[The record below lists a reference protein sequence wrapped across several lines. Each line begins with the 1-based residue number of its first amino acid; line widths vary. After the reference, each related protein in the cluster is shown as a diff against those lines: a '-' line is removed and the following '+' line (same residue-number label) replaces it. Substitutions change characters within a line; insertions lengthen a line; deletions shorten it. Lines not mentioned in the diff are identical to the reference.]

1 MGNKNWRNTLKKDWM
16 RNRSLYLLM
25 LPPILFYVLFHYK
38 PMYGVLIAF
47 KDYAP
52 RLGVWKSPWVGFK
65 HFARFFNGIY
75 FKRVVRNTLLIN
87 LYNLI
92 FGFPAPIILALLLNE
107 IRCRR
112 FKNMVQTI
120 TYMPH
125 FISLIIIT
133 GMLKDFCASNGLF
146 NDVVA
151 FFGGARASLL
161 QNPRL
166 YRTIYVGS
174 GIWSGIGWGSIIYLA
189 ALAGVDSQLYEA
201 AAIDGAGKWKQM
213 VHVTLPSIAPTII
226 TMFILR
232 VGHLMSMGYE
242 KTLLLYNDATYEV
255 ADVIATYS
263 YRMGL
268 GDQQWSYAAAIG
280 LFNSVI
286 NIILLL
292 ITNRL
297 SKKLSETSLW

>member
-65 HFARFFNGIY
+65 HFSRFFNGIY

-151 FFGGARASLL
+151 FFGGSRASLL

-174 GIWSGIGWGSIIYLA
+174 GIWSGIGWGL
-189 ALAGVDSQLYEA
+189 
-201 AAIDGAGKWKQM
+201 
-213 VHVTLPSIAPTII
+213 LPA
-226 TMFILR
+226 
-232 VGHLMSMGYE
+232 
-242 KTLLLYNDATYEV
+242 
-255 ADVIATYS
+255 
-263 YRMGL
+263 
-268 GDQQWSYAAAIG
+268 
-280 LFNSVI
+280 
-286 NIILLL
+286 
-292 ITNRL
+292 
-297 SKKLSETSLW
+297 

>member
-65 HFARFFNGIY
+65 HFSRFFNGIY

-151 FFGGARASLL
+151 FFGGSRASLL

-174 GIWSGIGWGSIIYLA
+174 GIWSGIGWVSIIYLA

-213 VHVTLPSIAPTII
+213 IHVTLPSIAPTII

-255 ADVIATYS
+255 GDVIATYS